1 MSCSTGAPSAC
12 ARALGFHDAR
22 NGTAVS
28 AAPAMP
34 VTVVATSRKW
44 RRPPSTFSTSEVIH
58 DLREAS
64 FARARRTQSHTWT
77 QTQGPA
83 VRREVSNVQ
92 GIPHYTHID

>member
-22 NGTAVS
+22 NGTAVI

-34 VTVVATSRKW
+34 VTVVATSKKW
-44 RRPPSTFSTSEVIH
+44 RRPPSTPVLSTSDVIH

-64 FARARRTQSHTWT
+64 FARARHARLLKSGARFQTFKEFRIIHTSIS
-77 QTQGPA
+77 A
-83 VRREVSNVQ
+83 L
-92 GIPHYTHID
+92 